1 MNHAASKHG
10 IGERF
15 LLVVL
20 FALGALALILRIV
33 HH

>member
-20 FALGALALILRIV
+20 FVLGALGLILRLV
-33 HH
+33 HR

>member
-10 IGERF
+10 TGERF

-20 FALGALALILRIV
+20 FVLGALALLLPIF